1 MVESKNVQPVASSKT
16 NGAMTKIISV
26 LLVLVMVIQIVKPLN
41 VPGLRKRMDFW
52 KLAVLAFAIWTAA
65 LLLRELA

>member
-1 MVESKNVQPVASSKT
+1 MVERKNVQPVASSKT